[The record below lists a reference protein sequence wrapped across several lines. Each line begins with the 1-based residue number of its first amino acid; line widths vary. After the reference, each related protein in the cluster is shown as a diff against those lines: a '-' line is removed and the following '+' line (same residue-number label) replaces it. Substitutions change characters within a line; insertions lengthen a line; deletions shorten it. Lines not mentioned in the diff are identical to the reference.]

1 MIGMTT
7 NTESIARN
15 LLRFFILIILE
26 AGIFVGIAS
35 ALLLENVLRMFL
47 VALLLITAIS
57 CGIIIWGRKHDL
69 GKEVYENGARG
80 IAKIFILVVFV
91 AGIIAGIAAEL
102 LTGVS
107 VVMLVMILFGVLALM
122 GVVLFKDFLL
132 GEWWRK

>member
-1 MIGMTT
+1 MTPT

-57 CGIIIWGRKHDL
+57 CGVIILGRKHDL

-91 AGIIAGIAAEL
+91 AGINAGIAAEL

-107 VVMLVMILFGVLALM
+107 VVMLVMVLFGVLALM

-132 GEWWRK
+132 GEWWGK